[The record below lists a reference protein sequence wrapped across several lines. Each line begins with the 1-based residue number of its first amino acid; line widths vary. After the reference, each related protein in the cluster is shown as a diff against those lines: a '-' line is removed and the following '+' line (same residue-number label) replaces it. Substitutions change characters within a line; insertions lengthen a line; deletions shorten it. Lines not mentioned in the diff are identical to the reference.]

1 LRKYATHC
9 KYFQLPCT
17 ALRATWS
24 KTFSPLTVLPW
35 HYATT
40 ITTSEEPMPMSERH
54 IRTATIH
61 ALAAMLLTA
70 VISVAQT
77 AQPSS
82 VPTYLDPS
90 QPVSVRVDD
99 LVSKMT
105 LEEKASQLVN

>member
-1 LRKYATHC
+1 
-9 KYFQLPCT
+9 
-17 ALRATWS
+17 
-24 KTFSPLTVLPW
+24 
-35 HYATT
+35 
-40 ITTSEEPMPMSERH
+40 MPMSERH
-54 IRTATIH
+54 IRTAMIH
-61 ALAAMLLTA
+61 ALAAMLLTV